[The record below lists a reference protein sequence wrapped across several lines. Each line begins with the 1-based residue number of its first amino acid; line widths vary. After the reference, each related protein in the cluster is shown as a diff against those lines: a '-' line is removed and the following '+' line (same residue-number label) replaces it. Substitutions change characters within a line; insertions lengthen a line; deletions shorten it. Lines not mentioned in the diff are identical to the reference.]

1 MIIKHI
7 SCIMNIMIV
16 FLILHYGDHGV
27 TETCIKSIKGLGLKS
42 SYEILIVDN
51 DPNPGVWDYPHV
63 VKSGNTGFSAAN
75 NIGYE
80 YAKNTL
86 KATMVIAC
94 NNDLI
99 FEASGFEESVLLSY
113 EDGDAYVVG
122 PDIEKVGTG
131 EHQSPIDTDIRTP
144 AQAKK
149 TIFLNKFALALYPLA
164 YPLMRGLL
172 SGKTQTGVKLETEG
186 PVPDIVPCG
195 ACIVFTKK
203 FVEREK
209 KIFEPETKFYY
220 EEYILAKRCRDK
232 GFKIVYEPKL
242 HVMHVDASSTNS
254 AYNSESVRIKR
265 KMLNITESCRV
276 YLKMFDSKR

>member
-27 TETCIKSIKGLGLKS
+27 TETCVKSIKDMGLNAPH
-42 SYEILIVDN
+42 EFLIVDN
-51 DPNPGVWDYPHV
+51 DPNPGTWDYPYV
-63 VKSGNTGFSAAN
+63 VKSGNVGFSAAN
-75 NIGYE
+75 NIGFA

-99 FEASGFEESVLLSY
+99 FDASGFDESVLMSY
-113 EDGDAYVVG
+113 EDGDAHVVG

-131 EHQSPIDTDIRTP
+131 EHQSPIDTKLRTP
-144 AQAKK
+144 AEVRK
-149 TIFLNKFALALYPLA
+149 TVFLNKAVLALYPLT
-164 YPLMRGLL
+164 YPFMRKYFNGRTQIGVARRDELL
-172 SGKTQTGVKLETEG
+172 S
-186 PVPDIVPCG
+186 DIVPCG

-203 FVEREK
+203 FVERESK
-209 KIFEPETKFYY
+209 LFEPETKFYY

-232 GFKIVYEPKL
+232 GYKIVFDPRL
-242 HVMHVDASSTNS
+242 HVMHVDAASTNS
-254 AYNSESVRIKR
+254 AYNSESARIKR
-265 KMLNITESCRV
+265 KMKNIVESCEV
-276 YLKMFDSKR
+276 YLKMFDGKES